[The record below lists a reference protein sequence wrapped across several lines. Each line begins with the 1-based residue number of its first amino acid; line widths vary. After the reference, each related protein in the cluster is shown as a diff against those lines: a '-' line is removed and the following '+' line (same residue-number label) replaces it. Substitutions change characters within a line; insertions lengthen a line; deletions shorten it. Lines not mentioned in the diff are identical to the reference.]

1 MHSKQ
6 LLNYFA
12 GCESF
17 FCSVHV
23 MTIPYTHR
31 KHRSSLKL
39 CSNTHPGPSQIL
51 VDFNMPSAW
60 LRRSQIYFII
70 TNQWKNPY
78 LQHWQ
83 SVENI
88 LNTKFL
94 RIKINLIT
102 SKSRGNTLLCREIP
116 RGHLGSSIEVF
127 HSEIS
132 QLIKAHVTENVT

>member
-1 MHSKQ
+1 MNNKLKVSFLSYQCYFNQFCFCMHSKQ

-31 KHRSSLKL
+31 KHRSFLKL

-102 SKSRGNTLLCREIP
+102 SKSRGNTLLCREGGTWAVP
-116 RGHLGSSIEVF
+116 
-127 HSEIS
+127 
-132 QLIKAHVTENVT
+132 